1 VASVMREESRYRRDA
16 VSVTGAVG
24 LLQLMPD
31 TAARLAPEVGL
42 TGFAPSSLVDP
53 AVNLRIGAHYLDALV
68 RRFDGRLSAAVASY
82 NAGPEAVSQWLAG
95 PSRSDEEWVE
105 SIPYGETRGYVK
117 RVLRSLHVY
126 GVLYP

>member
-1 VASVMREESRYRRDA
+1 MREESRYRPDA
-16 VSVTGAVG
+16 VSVAGAVG

-31 TAARLAPEVGL
+31 TAARLAPEVGVV
-42 TGFAPSSLVDP
+42 GFTAGALVDP
-53 AVNLRIGAHYLDALV
+53 AVNLKLGAHYLDALV

-82 NAGPEAVSQWLAG
+82 NAGPEVVSQWLAG
-95 PSRSDEEWVE
+95 PPRPDEEWVE

-126 GVLYP
+126 RSLYP